1 GLPLGDAFQLRDDVL
16 GVFGESSVTGKPVGD
31 DLREAKPT
39 PLMALASSRA
49 SAPQREVLSRVGAQV
64 LSDTDVAQVQQVIVE
79 CGALA
84 EMETI
89 IDRLTTQAITAIND
103 APIDGDVRT
112 ELVAL
117 AHFVSDRRV

>member
-1 GLPLGDAFQLRDDVL
+1 M
-16 GVFGESSVTGKPVGD
+16 TGKPVGD

-49 SAPQREVLSRVGAQV
+49 TTPQREVLSRVGAKV

-103 APIDGDVRT
+103 APIDGAVRT